1 MRLPTLERPWTWI
14 LLITAVAF
22 AAIAVAVVQYRRAET
37 LGMSKFLETE
47 YEPVRNIMILLW
59 KKDHSLFSVTYDLN
73 SDLYDD
79 SIVHYGSNGSVAF
92 IERDADFD
100 GRIEEVFMFNH
111 KNELVFRQ
119 VDTDEDRFT
128 NELFE
133 YFKDSVVH
141 YIDRNEDGH
150 FTLDERKRDTVKTDS
165 RSED

>member
-14 LLITAVAF
+14 LLTSFIAI
-22 AAIAVAVVQYRRAET
+22 AAIAMAVIQYRRAEM
-37 LGMSKFLETE
+37 LGLSKFVEVE
-47 YEPVRNIMILLW
+47 YEPIRNIMITRW

-73 SDLYDD
+73 SDLHDD

-100 GRIEEVFMFNH
+100 GRIEEVFMFNRT
-111 KNELVFRQ
+111 NELVLRQ
-119 VDTDEDRFT
+119 LDTDEDRYT

-150 FTLDERKRDTVKTDS
+150 FLPNERVRRTAD
-165 RSED
+165 